1 MERRYGLRLMTLFVS
16 FTYGFSIPLLF
27 IVTFMIFVL
36 QYILDKL
43 LITYYFKEK
52 VLYND
57 LLDRIS
63 LRVAK
68 FGVALFLFFG
78 GFAIASNN
86 CMIVNSTQMLL
97 YTNDILQCFAFWK

>member
-1 MERRYGLRLMTLFVS
+1 MERRYGLRLMTLFVC
-16 FTYGFSIPLLF
+16 FTYGFSIPSLF
-27 IVTFMIFVL
+27 IVIFLIFLL

-52 VLYND
+52 VLHND
-57 LLDRIS
+57 LLDRIA
-63 LRVAK
+63 LRVSK

-86 CMIVNSTQMLL
+86 CMVVNSTQILL
-97 YTNDILQCFAFWK
+97 YTNDILKCFAFWK

>member
-27 IVTFMIFVL
+27 IVTFMIFVF

-43 LITYYFKEK
+43 LITY
-52 VLYND
+52 YND